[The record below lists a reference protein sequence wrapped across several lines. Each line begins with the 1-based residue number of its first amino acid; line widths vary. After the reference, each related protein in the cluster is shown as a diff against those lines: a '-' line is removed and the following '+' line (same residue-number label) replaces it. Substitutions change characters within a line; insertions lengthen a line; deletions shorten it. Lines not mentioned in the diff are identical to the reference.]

1 MKWNEEEMKEMKKQ
15 RGIRRKARRK
25 SNEKK
30 KTLSIDFG
38 SLVTKSKT

>member
-1 MKWNEEEMKEMKKQ
+1 MKEMKKQ

-25 SNEKK
+25 SNEKEED
-30 KTLSIDFG
+30 IVNRFG